1 MSEGRRTEQN
11 RDEEKHPWSYYL
23 RPHFQIKTDRNIVTP
38 TTEQKKIRE
47 GQDIS
52 FENIFKEIQER
63 KGSSTKQ
70 ENIDFKKKIKKV
82 IRERKYKIQGEDF
95 ERVKKIK
102 EENLERTGSGYEP
115 VRQNIYWNKARKSYE
130 DAWACLRA
138 WAKTQNTQ
146 EQNVWDENDEREFF
160 HEIGETD
167 PTLYKAL
174 RTQHRDALVSGILG
188 GAAYGV
194 KALVMFAGKGLVE
207 QTVKF
212 MLNQLMHDSD
222 TTKKMLEMIFGKH
235 EKEKD
240 KKGGKKE
247 QKDTKAKEDEN
258 RMKVKQAEIAYRE
271 GIMEELAK
279 NFLLPEETTYAKLTT
294 ERRKQVDAQITEK
307 IKDDTKRQI
316 TKNFLRQDETDAT
329 LTPERREEL
338 VKELKEQLEK
348 INISDSYKKAWTDM
362 RRFWIAKQMWN
373 DDDEKKF
380 REDVINFAPENEDQ
394 VLVYM
399 LTPEEFNNL
408 IKNQNQLANQEQKT
422 DDAAFQTKKKEWEET
437 VQKIKE
443 TKKEI
448 EDEEDATQKET
459 KREELEKLKRIER
472 VKHRPI
478 LSREDLHRRIDATI
492 EKAKKRADDNTFN
505 SWPPFTQ
512 NAKENTEQEALITQ
526 DQEDEVI

>member
-1 MSEGRRTEQN
+1 MEQRRPW
-11 RDEEKHPWSYYL
+11 RDFLSGQLPELPRDTAQPERAGPDIN
-23 RPHFQIKTDRNIVTP
+23 IKTP
-38 TTEQKKIRE
+38 TEKRELTEEGEGGAFADIFNEIRIRGGE
-47 GQDIS
+47 GG
-52 FENIFKEIQER
+52 IQGPRTGE
-63 KGSSTKQ
+63 SDV
-70 ENIDFKKKIKKV
+70 EFKKKIKKA

-95 ERVKKIK
+95 ERVKEIK
-102 EENLERTGSGYEP
+102 KKNLERTGSGYEP
-115 VRQNIYWNKARKSYE
+115 MRQNIYWNKARRSYE
-130 DAWACLRA
+130 DAWACLRT

-146 EQNVWDENDEREFF
+146 EQKVWDENDEREFF
-160 HEIGETD
+160 HEIEETD

-194 KALVMFAGKGLVE
+194 KSLVMFPGKGLVE

-212 MLNQLMHDSD
+212 LLHQFIEDHK
-222 TTKKMLEMIFGKH
+222 TTEKMLEMIFGKH

-240 KKGGKKE
+240 KKGGKKDDKAG
-247 QKDTKAKEDEN
+247 QKAKERE
-258 RMKVKQAEIAYRE
+258 MTLKVKNAEIAYVE
-271 GIMEELAK
+271 SIIEEKLRASIT
-279 NFLLPEETTYAKLTT
+279 PEAYTALTDET
-294 ERRKQVDAQITEK
+294 RKQTEK
-307 IKDDTKRQI
+307 QI
-316 TKNFLRQDETDAT
+316 RDA
-329 LTPERREEL
+329 LTPEESTR
-338 VKELKEQLEK
+338 
-348 INISDSYKKAWTDM
+348 YKKAWSDM
-362 RRFWIAKQMWN
+362 RRGWIAEGMWDSDN
-373 DDDEKKF
+373 EKKF
-380 REDVINFAPENEDQ
+380 REDVISFDPENEDQ

-399 LTPEEFNNL
+399 LTSEEFNNL

-512 NAKENTEQEALITQ
+512 NAKENTEQEALIIQ
-526 DQEDEVI
+526 DQEAEET